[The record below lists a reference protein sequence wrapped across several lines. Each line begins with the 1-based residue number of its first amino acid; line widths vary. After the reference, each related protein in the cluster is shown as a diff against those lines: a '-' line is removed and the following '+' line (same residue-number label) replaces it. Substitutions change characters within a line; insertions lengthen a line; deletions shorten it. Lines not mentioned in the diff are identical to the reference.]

1 MSDAPNRPSRPQPSG
16 ESLDSSILRVVM
28 DTLPDQIYFKD
39 LESRF
44 VRVNA
49 AQARILGVDSPE
61 ACVGKTDFDFF
72 APEHARAAL
81 ADEQEIL
88 RSGQPLI
95 GKVERIMWRDGGRG
109 WGSTTKAPWRD
120 QSGNVIG
127 TFGLTRDITAAKEV
141 GEKLE
146 TERKLLRTII
156 DLLPARIYVKDTN
169 TRYLLNNRAHLDL
182 LGVEKQEDALGRRL
196 IDFFPGARG
205 QQALDDDR
213 KVLATGESIT
223 NQEKSNLAAGQ
234 LIRWALT
241 TKVPLHD
248 FHGEIAGLV
257 GISHDITR
265 RKLMEQELQRRTIE
279 METDL
284 LMARQVQEAFLP
296 RVTPVFPRGVPEN
309 ASALR
314 FAHHYAPAATLG
326 GDFFDIVQ
334 LSDTRCGIL
343 ICDVMG
349 HGVRAGLLTALIRGV
364 VEELGRRGDEPGH
377 VLGEINRSLI
387 PIVQQTGEPVF
398 ASAFYGVVDIATGL
412 LAYANA
418 GHPAPLVERSVSGA
432 IEQLSLANPEPAT
445 GLIADFEYSQ
455 RTCPFHS
462 GDILIGYTDGL
473 VEAGNAAG
481 AMFGET
487 HLREVITSSSGL
499 TGHELIARLMREVVT
514 FTGRAEFEDD
524 ICLLAVESTV
534 PAQ

>member
-1 MSDAPNRPSRPQPSG
+1 MSDAPPSPSPPPRSSP
-16 ESLDSSILRVVM
+16 SLDSSILHVLM
-28 DTLPDQIYFKD
+28 ETLPDQIYFKD

-44 VRVNA
+44 VRVNT
-49 AQARILGVDSPE
+49 AQARILGAESPE

-88 RSGQPLI
+88 RTGQPLI
-95 GKVERIMWRDGGRG
+95 GKVERIMWRGGARG
-109 WGSTTKAPWRD
+109 WGSTTKAVWRD
-120 QSGNVIG
+120 GAGKIIG
-127 TFGLTRDITAAKEV
+127 TFGLTRDITVAKEA
-141 GEKLE
+141 GEKFE
-146 TERKLLRTII
+146 AERKLLRTII
-156 DLLPARIYVKDTN
+156 DLLPARIYVKDTT

-205 QQALDDDR
+205 QQALDDDNQ
-213 KVLATGESIT
+213 VLATGQPIT
-223 NQEKSNLAAGQ
+223 NQEKSNLASEQ
-234 LIRWALT
+234 LLRWALT

-248 FHGEIAGLV
+248 IHGEIAGIV
-257 GISHDITR
+257 GISHDITQ
-265 RKLMEQELQRRTIE
+265 RKLMEQELQRRTTE

-296 RVTPVFPRGVPEN
+296 RVTPVFPRGVPED

-398 ASAFYGVVDIATGL
+398 ASAFYGVVDIATGT
-412 LAYANA
+412 LAYGNA
-418 GHPAPLVERSVSGA
+418 GHPAPFILRGASGA
-432 IEQLSLANPEPAT
+432 IEQLALANPEPAT

-455 RTCPFHS
+455 RAGPFHS

-473 VEAGNAAG
+473 IEAGDTTG

-487 HLREVITSSSGL
+487 RLHDVIAHCAGL
-499 TGHELIARLMREVVT
+499 SGHELIARLMRDVVG

-524 ICLLAVESTV
+524 ICLLAVESTA
-534 PAQ
+534 PSQ